1 MQSMHAL
8 IFPANFCKGLDP
20 RVKKT
25 LGLDVHAFKT
35 IIFDPKSYKE
45 VG

>member
-1 MQSMHAL
+1 MHVL
-8 IFPANFCKGLDP
+8 IFPANFCKDLDP

-25 LGLDVHAFKT
+25 LDLDMHAFKT
-35 IIFDPKSYKE
+35 IIFDPKSDEE

>member
-1 MQSMHAL
+1 MHAL
-8 IFPANFCKGLDP
+8 IFSANFCEGLDP

-35 IIFDPKSYKE
+35 IIFDPNNYKE